1 MLPARALS
9 AYGDDIA
16 LVVLTLRVFAEGRTP
31 WSISGLLLCAAF
43 PAVLLARPAGRL
55 VDAAPFRALAVVTA
69 VWQAGC
75 CVGLALAT
83 PLWSTY
89 LLVLLLQAGQ
99 VVALPTWSALTPEIA
114 EPDEV
119 GRVVSASQAMNTVL
133 GVAAPATAGLATA
146 WLGYGAPLLLD
157 AATFVVLGAAG
168 ALIQASRGRG
178 AGFDVAGGVGP
189 TPVSFS
195 LRSDALLWPLILGMC
210 ALVLVGEVT
219 NVVEVFL
226 VRGALGASPAVF
238 GLVGALLAAGIVAG
252 SIVAGRAASDAGRAV
267 RAVTSAIVLGLLLV
281 VAGVA
286 PTLWVFGVAWAILGV
301 GNGIVNADVSTLVL
315 TRTPDHARGRAIASV
330 NGMVRGSS
338 LGAMALGGAAGAVLG
353 ARPTFVVA
361 GALAAAVS
369 TALLVR
375 IWHELPGVASRRPE
389 QSAVA
394 SAPGNPHSPAAAL
407 PATPPRPAP

>member
-9 AYGDDIA
+9 SYGDDIA
-16 LVVLTLRVFAEGRTP
+16 LVVLTLRVYGEGSGP

-43 PAVLLARPAGRL
+43 PAVVLARPAGRL
-55 VDAAPFRALAVVTA
+55 VDAAPFRTLAVATA
-69 VWQAGC
+69 LWQAAC

-83 PLWSTY
+83 PLWTTY
-89 LLVLLLQAGQ
+89 ALVLLLQAGQ
-99 VVALPTWSALTPEIA
+99 VVALPTWSALVPEIA
-114 EPDEV
+114 GPDEV
-119 GRVVSASQAMNTVL
+119 GRAVSASQAMNTTL

-157 AATFVVLGAAG
+157 AATFVILAATG
-168 ALIQASRGRG
+168 ALIQASRGGGTRSET
-178 AGFDVAGGVGP
+178 AGNASPGP
-189 TPVSFS
+189 VTFS

-226 VRGALGASPAVF
+226 VRGTLGANTAAF

-252 SIVAGRAASDAGRAV
+252 AIIAGKAASDAGRAV
-267 RAVTSAIVLGLLLV
+267 RAVTSAAAIGLLLV

-301 GNGIVNADVSTLVL
+301 GNGIVNADVSTLLL

-330 NGMVRGSS
+330 NGMARGSS
-338 LGAMALGGAAGAVLG
+338 LGAMALGGLAGAVLG
-353 ARPTFVVA
+353 ARPTFVIA

-369 TALLVR
+369 TAVLVR
-375 IWHELPGVASRRPE
+375 IRREL
-389 QSAVA
+389 
-394 SAPGNPHSPAAAL
+394 APRL
-407 PATPPRPAP
+407 PATATRAR